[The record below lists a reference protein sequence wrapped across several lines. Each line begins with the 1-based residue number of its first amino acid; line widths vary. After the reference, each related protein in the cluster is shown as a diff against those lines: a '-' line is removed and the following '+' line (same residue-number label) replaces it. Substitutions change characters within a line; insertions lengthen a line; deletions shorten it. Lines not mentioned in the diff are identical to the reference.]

1 MNAIIKK
8 SKVFKGELLPGSER
22 ELVALAE
29 QLDAEIRRERG
40 LVETSLD
47 RLAKLLTKM
56 HNTKLWQY
64 VPDKAHTGGFR
75 RFEDYIESVLGPT
88 MGRTKIYDLLAIG
101 RLGCG
106 PNPVSP
112 DTIQKLGRIKAA
124 EIARLAPEQRTPEML
139 KCALEHSVPVV
150 RQRVQ
155 ETINK
160 TLPPQER
167 REIGVF
173 WGRYYPAE
181 VIDRFEELEARG
193 CYMEGVRCGDASIS
207 LCAKFMMA
215 MIINFEANFP
225 EELEEADRYVK
236 AIEARKAEGAARDDC
251 EEGIGPPEPEEY
263 AAQSS

>member
-1 MNAIIKK
+1 MD
-8 SKVFKGELLPGSER
+8 GELLPPARDKR
-22 ELVALAE
+22 ELVADAAR
-29 QLDAEIRRERG
+29 LDAEIRRECG
-40 LVETSLD
+40 LVQSSLD
-47 RLAKLLTKM
+47 RLAKLLTRM
-56 HNTKLWQY
+56 HDSKLWQY
-64 VPDKAHTGGFR
+64 LRDEAHKGGFR
-75 RFEDYIESVLGPT
+75 RFEDYVERVLGS

-124 EIARLAPEQRTPEML
+124 EIARLAPEERTPEML

-167 REIGVF
+167 RQIGVF

-193 CYMEGVRCGDASIS
+193 CYMEGIRDGDTSVS
-207 LCAKFMMA
+207 LRAKFMMA
-215 MIINFEANFP
+215 MIANFEANFQ

-236 AIEARKAEGAARDDC
+236 AMAAKKAEAAARDDC
-251 EEGIGPPEPEEY
+251 EEEIGPPQPEEY